1 MPVKI
6 EKKCARCRRTTSVDV
21 ATASDAFKMEEQD
34 KKKASSA
41 SDVKEFLT
49 SIPVDLQP
57 DVIFYVKGEGVILA
71 DICSPGDDAKRSC
84 VKRVT
89 ELLKQ
94 VEELEERK
102 PRVKKTA

>member
-6 EKKCARCRRTTSVDV
+6 EKKCSRCRRTTSVDV
-21 ATASDAFKMEEQD
+21 ATASDEFKMEEQD
-34 KKKASSA
+34 KRKAVSA
-41 SDVKEFLT
+41 AEVEKFLT
-49 SIPVDLQP
+49 GIPATLLP
-57 DVIFYVKGEGVILA
+57 DVIFYVKGEGVILS

>member
-21 ATASDAFKMEEQD
+21 ATASDAFKLEELD

-41 SDVKEFLT
+41 ASVQAFLAG
-49 SIPVDLQP
+49 IDDGLAP
-57 DVIFYVKGEGVILA
+57 DVIFYVKGEGVILT

-84 VKRVT
+84 VKRVN

-102 PRVKKTA
+102 PRVKKV